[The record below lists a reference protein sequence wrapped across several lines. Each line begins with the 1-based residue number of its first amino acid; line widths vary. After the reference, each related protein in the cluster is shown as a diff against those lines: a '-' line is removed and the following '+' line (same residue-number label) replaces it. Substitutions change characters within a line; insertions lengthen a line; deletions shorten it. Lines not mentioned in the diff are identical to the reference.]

1 MHNYQRYPVSVGDPT
16 IQYIVSGGGAYMH
29 PTHKIPNIDRCN
41 LPGVTEDQFRCYPL
55 RGDSLS
61 FYSQLY
67 DIKLP
72 GSWRIGPEDAAAYL
86 ARRIGVPPTKPD
98 LADHVMTKEVIR
110 RGNRVFPLPGQ
121 PHGPWHSVFAEFFD
135 WNDPPLFKN
144 LLRLDA
150 SVEQLSITCY
160 AATGCVD
167 DMPPT
172 SEDQI
177 SYGLSAGSWMD

>member
-1 MHNYQRYPVSVGDPT
+1 
-16 IQYIVSGGGAYMH
+16 
-29 PTHKIPNIDRCN
+29 
-41 LPGVTEDQFRCYPL
+41 
-55 RGDSLS
+55 
-61 FYSQLY
+61 
-67 DIKLP
+67 
-72 GSWRIGPEDAAAYL
+72 
-86 ARRIGVPPTKPD
+86 
-98 LADHVMTKEVIR
+98 MTKEVIR

>member
-61 FYSQLY
+61 LYSQLY

-72 GSWRIGPEDAAAYL
+72 GPWRIGPETRRRTWRGGSAY
-86 ARRIGVPPTKPD
+86 RRPNPTWP
-98 LADHVMTKEVIR
+98 
-110 RGNRVFPLPGQ
+110 
-121 PHGPWHSVFAEFFD
+121 
-135 WNDPPLFKN
+135 
-144 LLRLDA
+144 
-150 SVEQLSITCY
+150 IT
-160 AATGCVD
+160 
-167 DMPPT
+167 
-172 SEDQI
+172 S
-177 SYGLSAGSWMD
+177 